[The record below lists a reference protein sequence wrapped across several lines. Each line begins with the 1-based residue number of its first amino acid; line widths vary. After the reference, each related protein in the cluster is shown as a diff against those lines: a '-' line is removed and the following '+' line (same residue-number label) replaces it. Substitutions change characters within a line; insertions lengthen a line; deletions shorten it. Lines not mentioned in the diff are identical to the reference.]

1 MHYYNIYNLL
11 YITNTNLTEP
21 VGKSLIEIAKAVLQT
36 EAESVLALQERIDD
50 NFEKICNTLKGC
62 RGKVVLIGMGKSGHV
77 AKKISSTM
85 ASTGT
90 PSFFLHPGEAGH
102 GDLGMVTRDDVAI
115 MISYSGEADEILAL
129 LPGIKRMNVP
139 IISLTGNV
147 KSSIAKSSDF
157 HLDVSV
163 DKEACPNNLAPTS
176 STTAALAMGDAIAVS
191 LINANNF
198 TPEDFAMSHPSGSLG
213 RRLLTLVSSI
223 MQSGEDI
230 PMVLKDTL
238 LIDSLIVMSEK
249 ALGMV
254 LVTENGKLA
263 GIFTD
268 GDLRRT
274 LESNTEFQKLTIED
288 VMTKDCKSIEP
299 QEPASMAMQ
308 MMEKYSLNSM
318 PVVDSNNNIVG
329 AINMHTLIQ
338 AKLF

>member
-1 MHYYNIYNLL
+1 M
-11 YITNTNLTEP
+11 
-21 VGKSLIEIAKAVLQT
+21 GKSLIEIAKAVLQT

-230 PMVLKDTL
+230 PIVLKDTL

-268 GDLRRT
+268 GDLRRA

>member
-1 MHYYNIYNLL
+1 MLNNIYNLL

>member
-1 MHYYNIYNLL
+1 M
-11 YITNTNLTEP
+11 
-21 VGKSLIEIAKAVLQT
+21 GKSLIEIAKAVLQT

-230 PMVLKDTL
+230 PIVLKDTL

-274 LESNTEFQKLTIED
+274 LESNREFQKLTIED

>member
-1 MHYYNIYNLL
+1 M
-11 YITNTNLTEP
+11 
-21 VGKSLIEIAKAVLQT
+21 GKSLIEIAKAVLQT

-230 PMVLKDTL
+230 PIVLKDTL

-318 PVVDSNNNIVG
+318 PVVDSNNSIVG

>member
-1 MHYYNIYNLL
+1 M
-11 YITNTNLTEP
+11 
-21 VGKSLIEIAKAVLQT
+21 GKSLIEIAKAVLQT

-230 PMVLKDTL
+230 TIVLKDTL

>member
-1 MHYYNIYNLL
+1 
-11 YITNTNLTEP
+11 
-21 VGKSLIEIAKAVLQT
+21 
-36 EAESVLALQERIDD
+36 
-50 NFEKICNTLKGC
+50 
-62 RGKVVLIGMGKSGHV
+62 
-77 AKKISSTM
+77 
-85 ASTGT
+85 
-90 PSFFLHPGEAGH
+90 
-102 GDLGMVTRDDVAI
+102 
-115 MISYSGEADEILAL
+115 
-129 LPGIKRMNVP
+129 
-139 IISLTGNV
+139 
-147 KSSIAKSSDF
+147 
-157 HLDVSV
+157 
-163 DKEACPNNLAPTS
+163 
-176 STTAALAMGDAIAVS
+176 MGDAIAVS

-230 PMVLKDTL
+230 PIVLKDTL

>member
-1 MHYYNIYNLL
+1 M
-11 YITNTNLTEP
+11 
-21 VGKSLIEIAKAVLQT
+21 GKSLIEIAKAVLQT

-139 IISLTGNV
+139 IISLTGND

-230 PMVLKDTL
+230 PIVLKDTL

-274 LESNTEFQKLTIED
+274 LESNMEFQKLTIED

-318 PVVDSNNNIVG
+318 PVVASNNNIVG
-329 AINMHTLIQ
+329 AINMHTLLQ